1 MNSKL
6 IEILN
11 KTTGKITM
19 YNDAKLM
26 YTVGRGTILEGA
38 ENWKFIIRT
47 PANPGVLVSNGW
59 EKYYSMDFGCE
70 SMRKNVPVSDI
81 KEVLSEFISEVKK

>member
-11 KTTGKITM
+11 KTTGKITE

-47 PANPGVLVSNGW
+47 PVNPGILVGW
-59 EKYYSMDFGCE
+59 EKYYSKDFGCE
-70 SMRKNVPVSDI
+70 CVRKNVSDI